1 MTDKNDMKEK
11 IREIYGVLPKL
22 DDRRCGYETC
32 GEFARAV
39 AEGRA
44 PCYGCVSGGPVVAA
58 KVCEIMGAKVPE
70 QAVSQFDPSPGFY
83 QSGLGGGRGMGM
95 GMGRGM
101 GRGMGMGMGRG
112 MGRGM
117 GMRAGMMPPVS
128 PTPQSLAPGQDIG
141 TLKAESQMLSQ
152 QLSEIQRRIEEME
165 RKGNVEKEIPRRS
178 EE

>member
-1 MTDKNDMKEK
+1 MADKKDMKEK

-44 PCYGCVSGGPVVAA
+44 PCYGCVSGGPEVAA
-58 KVCEIMGAKVPE
+58 KVCEIIGAKLPE
-70 QAVSQFDPSPGFY
+70 QVLPQFGPSTGFY

-117 GMRAGMMPPVS
+117 GMGAGMMPTVS
-128 PTPQSLAPGQDIG
+128 PTPQPPALGQDIE
-141 TLKAESQMLSQ
+141 TLRAESQMLSQ

-165 RKGNVEKEIPRRS
+165 KKGK
-178 EE
+178 